1 MIYAFRIRPLVRLFL
16 AAVMVW
22 FAFTCMNATRVV
34 PTDKAVLL
42 VLVSALSFLGA
53 LITLVGLSRL
63 TRAYGRT
70 WRG

>member
-1 MIYAFRIRPLVRLFL
+1 MIYAFRIRPLVRLFF

-22 FAFTCMNATRVV
+22 LAFTCMNAARVV
-34 PTDKAVLL
+34 PADKAVLL
-42 VLVSALSFLGA
+42 VLVGLLSFLGA

>member
-1 MIYAFRIRPLVRLFL
+1 MIYAFRIRPLARLFL
-16 AAVMVW
+16 AATMVW
-22 FAFTCMNATRVV
+22 FAFTCMNAARVV

-42 VLVSALSFLGA
+42 VLVGGLSFLGA
-53 LITLVGLSRL
+53 LITLVGLSRF

>member
-16 AAVMVW
+16 VAVMVW
-22 FAFTCMNATRVV
+22 FGFTCMSAARVV
-34 PTDKAVLL
+34 PADKAVLL
-42 VLVSALSFLGA
+42 VLVGVLSFLGA
-53 LITLVGLSRL
+53 LIILVGLSRL